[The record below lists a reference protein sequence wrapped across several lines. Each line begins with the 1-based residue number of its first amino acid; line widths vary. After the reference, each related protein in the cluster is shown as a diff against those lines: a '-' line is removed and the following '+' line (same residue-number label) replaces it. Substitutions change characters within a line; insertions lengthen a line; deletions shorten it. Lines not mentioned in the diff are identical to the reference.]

1 MKEYDIQK
9 ECINYFRE
17 NIDDETGIIFSVP
30 NEACYKRKN
39 YFENLGLLSGV
50 SDTIIITRDKIL
62 FIEFKKPKA
71 YQRAEQKDFEKI
83 VTGMG
88 YNYYIVH
95 SLEEFKEIID
105 KEDIQK
111 NIFFNKEIN

>member
-1 MKEYDIQK
+1 MKECEIQK

-17 NIDDETGIIFSVP
+17 NIDDNNAIIFSVP
-30 NEACYKRKN
+30 NEACYRRKP
-39 YFENLGLLSGV
+39 YFEGLGMLKGV

-62 FIEFKKPKA
+62 FIEFKKPKE
-71 YQRAEQKDFEKI
+71 YQKPEQKYFEKI

-95 SLEEFKEIID
+95 SLEEFKNIID